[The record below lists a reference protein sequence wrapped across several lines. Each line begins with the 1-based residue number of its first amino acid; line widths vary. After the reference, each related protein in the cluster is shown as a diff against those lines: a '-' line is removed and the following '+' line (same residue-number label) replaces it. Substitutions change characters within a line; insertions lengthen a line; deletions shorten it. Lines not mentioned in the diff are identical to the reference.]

1 TSNLHVISM
10 DEDGQLEDFP
20 YEVNSDGSKLMV
32 SFDISHTGTYG
43 LYSFN
48 STSVSKYALDASPDT
63 GELMHPKWFLMIGLL
78 AFGSVLLLIKGK
90 EERVTA

>member
-1 TSNLHVISM
+1 M

-20 YEVNSDGSKLMV
+20 YEVVSDGSKLKV
-32 SFDISHTGTYG
+32 SFEITHTGSYG

-78 AFGSVLLLIKGK
+78 ALGTMMLLIKGRK
-90 EERVTA
+90 SA